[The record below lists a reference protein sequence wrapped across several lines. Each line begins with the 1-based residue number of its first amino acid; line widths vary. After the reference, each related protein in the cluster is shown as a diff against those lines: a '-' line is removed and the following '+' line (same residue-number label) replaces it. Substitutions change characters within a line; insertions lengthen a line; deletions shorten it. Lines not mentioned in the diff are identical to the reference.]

1 MAVFRLDPEVYK
13 RYKDEVLKLCN
24 SFQKIDQ
31 PGLSDKQ
38 IAERLGL
45 DERTVTEI
53 RCVAERDCYSLDEWE
68 KAIEFKR
75 KATLEWSALALDR
88 PPALASELVGL
99 GLEMII
105 AVGDPA
111 IRAARDATTTI
122 PIVMGFGSSD
132 PVKSGFVASLARPGG
147 NVTGLTALASDLN
160 AKRLDLL
167 KQALPDTRRIALLSR
182 SDPSLSEQ
190 VTALRA
196 I

>member
-1 MAVFRLDPEVYK
+1 MTVFKLDPEVYK

-75 KATLEWSALALDR
+75 KATLEWSALALKRPDLKSTDR
-88 PPALASELVGL
+88 APVPAGRARRARLGRESEHPRRGKVC
-99 GLEMII
+99 ER
-105 AVGDPA
+105 PA
-111 IRAARDATTTI
+111 
-122 PIVMGFGSSD
+122 GSA
-132 PVKSGFVASLARPGG
+132 PGSGV
-147 NVTGLTALASDLN
+147 
-160 AKRLDLL
+160 
-167 KQALPDTRRIALLSR
+167 
-182 SDPSLSEQ
+182 
-190 VTALRA
+190 
-196 I
+196 

>member
-1 MAVFRLDPEVYK
+1 MHACLPRGSRTQGDEVNEATSADSRPPAVNTGLTGLATMTVFKLDPEVYK

-75 KATLEWSALALDR
+75 RATLEWSALALKR
-88 PPALASELVGL
+88 P
-99 GLEMII
+99 
-105 AVGDPA
+105 
-111 IRAARDATTTI
+111 
-122 PIVMGFGSSD
+122 
-132 PVKSGFVASLARPGG
+132 
-147 NVTGLTALASDLN
+147 DL
-160 AKRLDLL
+160 K
-167 KQALPDTRRIALLSR
+167 P
-182 SDPSLSEQ
+182 E
-190 VTALRA
+190 
-196 I
+196 